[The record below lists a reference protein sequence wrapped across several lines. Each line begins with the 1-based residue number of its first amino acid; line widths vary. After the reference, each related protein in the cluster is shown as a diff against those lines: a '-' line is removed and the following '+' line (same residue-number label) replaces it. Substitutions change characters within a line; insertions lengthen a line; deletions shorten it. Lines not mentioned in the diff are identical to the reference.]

1 MPAGLRGWARQAA
14 GVKADWCQLLAG
26 RCDTACTPKQ
36 APATTPGSGPAPLR
50 PVLAVPAGQ
59 IAVVLD
65 TSGSTGEGDHAQ
77 AFSEIDAVLTKAVAG
92 AAVTVL
98 SVDDDIHSK
107 RVTHTRQIAPL
118 GGGGTDMAAGI
129 ETAAQACPAAVIVI
143 TDGYTR
149 WPPSP
154 PPGARRVI
162 GALPRSGWMHRVPGW
177 IHAIVITP
185 DSQP

>member
-1 MPAGLRGWARQAA
+1 M
-14 GVKADWCQLLAG
+14 
-26 RCDTACTPKQ
+26 
-36 APATTPGSGPAPLR
+36 
-50 PVLAVPAGQ
+50 LAVPAGQ

-77 AFSEIDAVLTKAVAG
+77 AFSEIDAVLAKAVAG
-92 AAVTVL
+92 AAVAVL
-98 SVDDDIHSK
+98 SVDDEIHSK

-129 ETAAQACPAAVIVI
+129 ETAAQACPAAIIVI

-162 GALPRSGWMHRVPGW
+162 AALPRSGWMHRVPGW
-177 IHAIVITP
+177 IQAIVITP

>member
-1 MPAGLRGWARQAA
+1 M
-14 GVKADWCQLLAG
+14 
-26 RCDTACTPKQ
+26 
-36 APATTPGSGPAPLR
+36 
-50 PVLAVPAGQ
+50 LAVPAGQ

-98 SVDDDIHSK
+98 SADDDIHSIQ

-129 ETAAQACPAAVIVI
+129 ETAAQACPAAIIVI

-154 PPGARRVI
+154 PPGARCVI
-162 GALPRSGWMHRVPGW
+162 AALTRSGWMHRVPGW
-177 IHAIVITP
+177 IQAIVITP